1 MTDGKDDGKTYWLDK
16 DGSVDKIWYALL
28 ILCFVLTSADLFYEK
43 HPHFEIEKWFGFY
56 SGFGF
61 VFSVGLVLGAKE
73 LRRILMRKEDLYDD
87 D

>member
-73 LRRILMRKEDLYDD
+73 LRRILMRKEDYYNDD
-87 D
+87 

>member
-16 DGSVDKIWYALL
+16 AGSVDKIWYALL
-28 ILCFVLTSADLFYEK
+28 ILCFMLTAADLFYEK

-73 LRRILMRKEDLYDD
+73 LRRILMRKEDYYDD

>member
-1 MTDGKDDGKTYWLDK
+1 MTDGKDDGKTYWRDK
-16 DGSVDKIWYALL
+16 AGSVDKIWYALL

-73 LRRILMRKEDLYDD
+73 LRRILMRKEDYYYDD
-87 D
+87 

>member
-1 MTDGKDDGKTYWLDK
+1 MSDGKDDGKTYWLDK

-61 VFSVGLVLGAKE
+61 VFSVGLVLRAKE
-73 LRRILMRKEDLYDD
+73 LRRILMRKEDYYDD

>member
-73 LRRILMRKEDLYDD
+73 LRRILMRKEEYYDD

>member
-61 VFSVGLVLGAKE
+61 VFSGGLVLGAKE
-73 LRRILMRKEDLYDD
+73 LRRILMRKEDYYDD

>member
-1 MTDGKDDGKTYWLDK
+1 MADGKDGGKTYWLDK
-16 DGSVDKIWYALL
+16 AGSVDKIWYALL
-28 ILCFVLTSADLFYEK
+28 ILCFVLTAADLFYEK

-73 LRRILMRKEDLYDD
+73 LRRILMRKEDYYDD